1 MLGQNPHSA
10 IRNDRPAVVGAPLGA
25 MSLTGNA
32 PRALVRSYGVA
43 GIGDM
48 ACLGKTRTARS
59 ATTATP
65 S

>member
-1 MLGQNPHSA
+1 MGITTRTRIL
-10 IRNDRPAVVGAPLGA
+10 NDRHAVVGAPLGA